1 MGDRVEEDQP
11 GGFARWRQAAYLQAM
26 ASELPRNYSAQE
38 VMHLTLAYF
47 AVAGLSLLRAL
58 DWVSPDPL
66 PRFSRSPLAAI
77 ARNRRGISCY
87 LPCSSLDLEGTDCLD
102 IVS

>member
-66 PRFSRSPLAAI
+66 PGFPALRSQQL
-77 ARNRRGISCY
+77 RGISCY